1 MAAALTLLNDDVLL
15 VLAQQLSGEALL
27 RLSQTHTRFHK
38 LLPDWPTWIDQKLA
52 REGWPNETTMLR
64 ELDALDAVKKDCDRM
79 DEVKKYGDRIGNA
92 LAQRF
97 RKRLNTVLSTKG
109 SLGNYTKV
117 ARADLPLHANGPHIP
132 VHFWAREHECLVL
145 PVFDE
150 RGTEEVLW
158 MEIPSPA
165 FCAVLSG
172 IPEGSKRVL
181 LCRDATAK
189 IAGEFKSLVTMARGG
204 LLSLAEHLTRMH
216 YLGSTEWTAEVLAA
230 AFEIHEE
237 EEEDEDLDTDV
248 DEDSVPVFSKEKLE
262 IPQFAPTAEN
272 VRPICMA
279 LTSRVSRNRNHPH
292 PADAIFKAVSDHFIN
307 ALSTWPMI
315 VARTVQ
321 LNEDRHHIVHARD
334 VAALEVRLSRF
345 TIQEQKGLFAT
356 GMEHKEQEE
365 QFHAVFL
372 VKPANNDI
380 LPLTFHINGRTA
392 TVGGD
397 LKRSFRFEVTLYND
411 LAGAYALSATAPSF
425 IPRASECAAG
435 NELVDFDL
443 VLPSNHPLAN
453 EVETRLSHSEEAAG
467 TILAVTSPFLMT
479 TLKDWRSY
487 TTLLKNSNDPSPNDW
502 KVTFGAPLVIPGSN
516 PALDKVTVTI
526 YPRGHVFDAQHSTSV
541 YMHTLSAFRR
551 SKRSSWILVG
561 QGFSDDG

>member
-1 MAAALTLLNDDVLL
+1 MGTVAVRTESSRRTGCESVYVRLRNIPGLWIAPGMAAASTLLNDDVLL

-27 RLSQTHTRFHK
+27 RLSQTHTRFRK
-38 LLPDWPTWIDQKLA
+38 LLPAWPTWIAQKLA
-52 REGWPNETTMLR
+52 REGWPDETAMLR
-64 ELDALDAVKKDCDRM
+64 ELDALDAVKKDCDRI
-79 DEVKKYGDRIGNA
+79 DEVKKYGDRVGNT

-97 RKRLNTVLSTKG
+97 RKRLNTVLFTKG
-109 SLGNYTKV
+109 SLGNYTKI

-158 MEIPSPA
+158 MEIPYPA

-172 IPEGSKRVL
+172 IPAGSKRVL
-181 LCRDATAK
+181 LYRDATAK
-189 IAGEFKSLVTMARGG
+189 VAGEFKSLVTMTRGG
-204 LLSLAEHLTRMH
+204 LASLAEHLTRMQ

-237 EEEDEDLDTDV
+237 EEANEDLDTDV

-262 IPQFAPTAEN
+262 IPQFAPTAEY

-279 LTSRVSRNRNHPH
+279 LTSRISRNRNHPH

-321 LNEDRHHIVHARD
+321 LSEDRHHIVHARD
-334 VAALEVRLSRF
+334 VAALGVGLSRF
-345 TIQEQKGLFAT
+345 TIQEQKGFFAT

-380 LPLTFHINGRTA
+380 LPLTFHISGRTA

-397 LKRSFRFEVTLYND
+397 LKRSFRFEYLSGQPPKRSNMLTREGYAQVATMLGLTKSRPAAVLLVLFVVGLGPRLARRAWHCLVTNIGCGHYND
-411 LAGAYALSATAPSF
+411 HSL
-425 IPRASECAAG
+425 
-435 NELVDFDL
+435 
-443 VLPSNHPLAN
+443 
-453 EVETRLSHSEEAAG
+453 EVE
-467 TILAVTSPFLMT
+467 FLNIVVDG
-479 TLKDWRSY
+479 K
-487 TTLLKNSNDPSPNDW
+487 
-502 KVTFGAPLVIPGSN
+502 
-516 PALDKVTVTI
+516 
-526 YPRGHVFDAQHSTSV
+526 
-541 YMHTLSAFRR
+541 AFE
-551 SKRSSWILVG
+551 K
-561 QGFSDDG
+561 

>member
-189 IAGEFKSLVTMARGG
+189 IA
-204 LLSLAEHLTRMH
+204 
-216 YLGSTEWTAEVLAA
+216 AEVLAA

-411 LAGAYALSATAPSF
+411 LAGAYALSATV
-425 IPRASECAAG
+425 G
-435 NELVDFDL
+435 
-443 VLPSNHPLAN
+443 
-453 EVETRLSHSEEAAG
+453 G
-467 TILAVTSPFLMT
+467 AVTWPRRLRHS
-479 TLKDWRSY
+479 SY
-487 TTLLKNSNDPSPNDW
+487 S
-502 KVTFGAPLVIPGSN
+502 IP
-516 PALDKVTVTI
+516 T
-526 YPRGHVFDAQHSTSV
+526 
-541 YMHTLSAFRR
+541 
-551 SKRSSWILVG
+551 
-561 QGFSDDG
+561 